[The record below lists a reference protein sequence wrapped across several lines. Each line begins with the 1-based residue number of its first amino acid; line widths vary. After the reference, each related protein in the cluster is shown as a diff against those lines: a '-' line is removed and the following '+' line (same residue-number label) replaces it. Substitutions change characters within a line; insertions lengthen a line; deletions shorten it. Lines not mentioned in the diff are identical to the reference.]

1 MYIGLWKD
9 QRIIWN
15 LRVGPIAICKKTEEN
30 INVFEYRQGI

>member
-15 LRVGPIAICKKTEEN
+15 FRVGPIAICKKTER
-30 INVFEYRQGI
+30 EYKCV